1 MAGRRIRKKA
11 KNRRLSGARCWLAM
25 GTLAA
30 YTAAGSGKIALARQA
45 KQGGTANSQATQI
58 QALPVR
64 RYDIPAGTFE
74 RVLERFEKTAE
85 IHVAVSDQ
93 GILNVSSPG
102 VSGVYT
108 VAQALQKLLENTG
121 ITYRFTGITTVKLE
135 LSTPTI
141 SVDVTASAPV
151 LSASMPKYQGP
162 ALDLPQTIDVVPRET
177 MQEQGTTTLRD
188 ALRNV
193 AGISLAA
200 GEGGSQG
207 DNLTIRG

>member
-45 KQGGTANSQATQI
+45 KQGATASTQAPTQI

-64 RYDIPAGTFE
+64 RYDIPAGTIE
-74 RVLERFEKTAE
+74 SVLERFEKTAE
-85 IHVAVSDQ
+85 IHVAVSEQ

-108 VAQALQKLLENTG
+108 VTKALQKLLENTG
-121 ITYRFTGITTVKLE
+121 ITYRFT
-135 LSTPTI
+135 
-141 SVDVTASAPV
+141 
-151 LSASMPKYQGP
+151 
-162 ALDLPQTIDVVPRET
+162 
-177 MQEQGTTTLRD
+177 
-188 ALRNV
+188 
-193 AGISLAA
+193 
-200 GEGGSQG
+200 
-207 DNLTIRG
+207 